1 MSVGGG
7 GNRWYVSDVM
17 KEAFIEQ
24 PGIQKLI
31 EGARLGNAGYP
42 EPHRWYVRRYGESP
56 VFQVRPRRVTQK
68 DIQQS
73 QAWGDRDIRVI
84 KDATESLLE
93 VVSQTPYKTIH
104 MQLLSAG
111 GKRTFP
117 SRVSLIQ
124 SIRAFG
130 AWKRRSGSDLRLII
144 HLVNPDVWLDITS
157 GRINVSELATVDDIR
172 FWVELTP
179 RSGLPERRIFDFPG
193 TTSLGHVLDL
203 LAVPSE
209 GWNGE
214 VIPAPEVGA
223 SAFPAE
229 QNRAATLDALG
240 LIPGSTLRLEQEK

>member
-1 MSVGGG
+1 VGGG
-7 GNRWYVSDVM
+7 GNRWYVSNAI
-17 KEAFIEQ
+17 KEGFIEQ

-31 EGARLGNAGYP
+31 EGARLSNASYP
-42 EPHRWYVRRYGESP
+42 EPHRWYVRRYGDAP
-56 VFQVRPRRVTQK
+56 VFQVRARRVTQK

-93 VVSQTPYKTIH
+93 VVSQTPYTTIH

-111 GKRTFP
+111 GKRSFP

-130 AWKRRSGSDLRLII
+130 AWKRRSGSDLRLVI

-157 GRINVSELATVDDIR
+157 GRINVSELATVDEIR
-172 FWVELTP
+172 FWVELIP
-179 RSGLPERRIFDFPG
+179 KSGLAERRIFDVAG
-193 TTSLGHVLDL
+193 TRSLGYVLDL
-203 LAVPSE
+203 LAVPAK

-223 SAFPAE
+223 AAFPTQ
-229 QNRAATLDALG
+229 QNRTATLDALG
-240 LIPGSTLRLEQEK
+240 LIPGSTLRLKQTE